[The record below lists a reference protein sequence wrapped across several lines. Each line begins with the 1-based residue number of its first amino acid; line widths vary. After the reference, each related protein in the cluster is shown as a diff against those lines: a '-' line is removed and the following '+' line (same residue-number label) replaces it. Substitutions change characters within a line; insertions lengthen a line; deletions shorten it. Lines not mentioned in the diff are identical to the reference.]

1 MLILHSC
8 HIVLKKPPFKDLC
21 QVICYGKWSTQYSKE
36 KHMTYYYITQDIPI
50 PQWFCNKTCEWSFVV
65 SRLKEKHMMALH
77 ADHEQVITLKRE
89 LTCYDYD
96 ETLSVSDLDSWY
108 YTSSVTACQYLVIM
122 FSCLT
127 YKYCVP
133 SKHTFS
139 IVHADC
145 DWLMG

>member
-1 MLILHSC
+1 M
-8 HIVLKKPPFKDLC
+8 
-21 QVICYGKWSTQYSKE
+21 
-36 KHMTYYYITQDIPI
+36 
-50 PQWFCNKTCEWSFVV
+50 V